1 MTEVALVGATFYGN
15 RGAEA
20 MLTTTIALLR
30 RRRPDMRFNVF
41 SYYPVKD
48 RASISDG
55 HVRVFSATPAQLVLA
70 LLPLALLYVLLGIPG
85 LRGLRRSLPESI
97 QALARSKALICLAG
111 VSFIDGREK
120 FLPFNVATI
129 LPAML
134 VGVPV
139 VKFAQAV
146 GPFDKGANR
155 LAARLFLTRCARV
168 FTRGAVTH
176 SHLADRFDGSFFE
189 RANDVAFSFRP
200 EYSLTRGAEG
210 VDAIVQRAEASR
222 AGGAAVVGICPSV
235 VVAKR
240 RAAHGRDYADEVAAL
255 VTSLHGA
262 GRAVVVFPNA
272 TRGDDPDKTH
282 NNDLPLLAD
291 VRARLPDDVRS
302 AVTVVD
308 ASVNAADVHRIIAAC
323 DVVVTSRFHAM
334 VGALVCAKPV
344 LVLGW
349 SHKYREVMALFG
361 LEDHVFDDS
370 IAEVAALVHRVD
382 DLIEHG
388 ADLSAGIARRLGAV
402 QALAS
407 RQVDYVD
414 GLLGRGT

>member
-1 MTEVALVGATFYGN
+1 MIDVALVGATFYGN

-30 RRRPDMRFNVF
+30 QRHPNLGFNVY
-41 SYYPVKD
+41 SYYPAKD
-48 RASISDG
+48 RASISDD
-55 HVRVFSATPAQLVLA
+55 HVRVFSSTPAQLVLA

-120 FLPFNVATI
+120 FLPFNIATI

-134 VGVPV
+134 LGVPV
-139 VKFAQAV
+139 IKFAQAV
-146 GPFDKGANR
+146 GPFEKRANR
-155 LAARLFLTRCARV
+155 LAARLFLTRCAKV
-168 FTRGAVTH
+168 FTRGAVTQ
-176 SHLADRFDGSFFE
+176 SHLEDRFDGAFFE

-200 EYSLTRGAEG
+200 EYSLTRGDVV
-210 VDAIVQRAEASR
+210 VDAIVQRAESSR
-222 AGGAAVVGICPSV
+222 AAGATVVGICPSV
-235 VVAKR
+235 VVAQR
-240 RAAHGRDYADEVAAL
+240 RAAHGRDYAGEVAAL
-255 VTSLHGA
+255 VASLQGA
-262 GRAVVVFPNA
+262 GRSIVVFPNA

-291 VRARLPDDVRS
+291 VRDRLPDDVRS
-302 AVTVVD
+302 DVTVVD
-308 ASVNAADVHRIIAAC
+308 ASVNASDVHRVIAAC
-323 DVVVTSRFHAM
+323 DVVITSRFHAM

-349 SHKYREVMALFG
+349 SHKYREVMALFD
-361 LEDHVFDDS
+361 LEEHVFDDS
-370 IAEVAALVHRVD
+370 IADLAALVHMVD
-382 DLIEHG
+382 DLIEH
-388 ADLSAGIARRLGAV
+388 AAELSAQIARRLPAV

-407 RQVDYVD
+407 HQVDYVD
-414 GLLGRGT
+414 DLLSRGA